1 MAGQLAHIREVE
13 GSIPSVATIFFS
25 LLVVFIVM
33 EEKITITKDQLFKVM
48 RLNEAEKKET
58 VEDIA
63 EDGDIVDMTI
73 KENGNVYIKSHIVYS
88 MSNGDENVQFFEND
102 ETMDNTVI
110 GIIHS
115 VQNKVIKL
123 K

>member
-1 MAGQLAHIREVE
+1 MKQHV
-13 GSIPSVATIFFS
+13 
-25 LLVVFIVM
+25 LLLQGICELKTHPKKLLG
-33 EEKITITKDQLFKVM
+33 EEKDISLEALLENF
-48 RLNEAEKKET
+48 NEDK
-58 VEDIA
+58 
-63 EDGDIVDMTI
+63 DGDIVDMTI